1 MERLRKE
8 ETNLKGDQAKFLNW
22 IKIHEEKSKKME
34 DGNGKLREALR
45 MEGKSFVL
53 DNRCYADHYFQ
64 TRRSTPC
71 NTNPHSSKPKSIA
84 KALRKKKLPR

>member
-1 MERLRKE
+1 MSRGASVWTFVFTADTDSLAQQPPLERLRKE

-45 MEGKSFVL
+45 MEGEFWV
-53 DNRCYADHYFQ
+53 RV
-64 TRRSTPC
+64 
-71 NTNPHSSKPKSIA
+71 
-84 KALRKKKLPR
+84 